1 MLDGVY
7 VKGEKRYYSQED
19 FINFLVYKGYAHRD
33 QLPTIKKMRQEGM
46 IFILKQSSPEWE
58 RALKYLRRA
67 KMIARESHC
76 YSRQVGAI
84 VVNKNGIDIR
94 TGYNGPSKGFPHCET
109 RHPEGKKEC
118 PRRYMAKK
126 EGREFRSGENLHMC
140 PAVHAERNIICLASQ
155 THVSTDETVMY
166 TDGGFSCQDCAKEMV
181 QAGIKKAVFTTF
193 KEYSPIEGTINALD
207 IFYYGRVN
215 LYLFME
221 TGLLEDTGNE
231 NKQGV

>member
-94 TGYNGPSKGFPHCET
+94 TGYN
-109 RHPEGKKEC
+109 
-118 PRRYMAKK
+118 
-126 EGREFRSGENLHMC
+126 
-140 PAVHAERNIICLASQ
+140 
-155 THVSTDETVMY
+155 
-166 TDGGFSCQDCAKEMV
+166 
-181 QAGIKKAVFTTF
+181 
-193 KEYSPIEGTINALD
+193 
-207 IFYYGRVN
+207 
-215 LYLFME
+215 
-221 TGLLEDTGNE
+221 
-231 NKQGV
+231 